1 MTAAPLL
8 RRFGL
13 ALTAAAVI
21 ATLGAC
27 SSGSS
32 GSAGSTGSSGGDAGA
47 DVKAACTEINTAIA
61 GATETMLKIQSD
73 PESVTPE
80 EATKAYSTA
89 AAGLSAA
96 AAKLPDGE
104 LKEAA
109 LSVAGDYE
117 KAANSEQTGPN
128 EKTEVI
134 KRTCT

>member
-8 RRFGL
+8 RRFAL
-13 ALTAAAVI
+13 ALTAAAAI

-27 SSGSS
+27 
-32 GSAGSTGSSGGDAGA
+32 SSGGDAGA

-73 PESVTPE
+73 PESVDAE
-80 EATKAYSTA
+80 EAKKAYSTA
-89 AAGLSAA
+89 AAGLTAA